1 MENKVKISILDFL
14 PYYPPHVGGLERY
27 AYEIHQNLSQNG
39 CRITVFV
46 PHIPKNSPE
55 EETDGNV
62 TIIRYPAF
70 EIIPAYPLPCFWRC
84 KFWQKWGKIKKE
96 KYDIV
101 FSVTRFFVQPIMALV
116 YAKMKKIP
124 ILHIEHGSDFVKHK
138 FPVSLIAKI
147 FDKTIGFFIL
157 SQADR
162 IIAPSKSAT
171 RFIKI
176 LCHRDAPLIYRGMPF
191 SEIDSIAPKEE
202 LRKELGNKKMIIY
215 TGRLIHGKGIS
226 HLIEAISQINRPD
239 IVLFIVGE
247 GPERKNLEEYA
258 KKNKLEKQIRFTE
271 GIPFQ
276 EVIGLLKISDIFVNP
291 SYNEGLP
298 TSVLEAGACQRAIVA
313 TKVGGTEEI
322 VTNGESAI
330 IIPPCDTD
338 AIRNALEKLLDNEN
352 ERNRLGIN
360 ARKEIEQKFKWEN
373 TTEAYLKEIEALI
386 RHRY

>member
-1 MENKVKISILDFL
+1 MFMENKAKISILDFL

-39 CRITVFV
+39 CQITVFV

-55 EETDGNV
+55 EEIDGNV
-62 TIIRYPAF
+62 TIIRYSAF
-70 EIIPAYPLPCFWRC
+70 EIIPAYPLPCFWQR
-84 KFWQKWGKIKKE
+84 KFWQKWKKIKKE

-101 FSVTRFFVQPIMALV
+101 FSVTRFFVQPIMALI
-116 YAKMKKIP
+116 YAKGKRIP

-138 FPVSLIAKI
+138 FPISLIAKI

-157 SQADR
+157 SQANQ
-162 IIAPSKSAT
+162 IIAPSKSAM

-176 LCHRDAPLIYRGMPF
+176 LCRREAPLIYRGMPF
-191 SEIDSIAPKEE
+191 SEIDAIIPNEE

-226 HLIEAISQINRPD
+226 HLIEAVSQLNRPD
-239 IVLFIVGE
+239 IILFIVGE
-247 GPERKNLEEYA
+247 GPEKKNLEECA
-258 KKNKLEKQIRFTE
+258 KKYGLAKQVKFT
-271 GIPFQ
+271 GGVSFS

-298 TSVLEAGACQRAIVA
+298 TSVLEAGACQKAIIA

-330 IIPPCDTD
+330 IIPSHDTN

-352 ERNRLGIN
+352 ERNQLGIN
-360 ARKEIEQKFKWEN
+360 AREKIEQKFKWEN
-373 TTEAYLKEIEALI
+373 TTKAYLKEIEALI
-386 RHRY
+386 KK